1 MHPGLIKL
9 FELLA
14 IIAIIVVPIV
24 ILVKT
29 LKHPIV
35 NRIVVILL
43 NLLRLALA
51 ISILANLDTESK
63 YFDENENLI
72 FYMFLLGSFTT
83 FMVLYGI
90 GTHAFDDTR
99 EQIES
104 TVLNPLD
111 NGGYKIMTVVESV
124 GDSPL
129 TSFISALLWSLFCGA
144 VAGVFF
150 VIFAPL
156 IVALFLNFFEIE
168 SKIADTAAGWP
179 FSVALFLLIKS
190 CINLIIKVIDFIKL
204 LRYL

>member
-43 NLLRLALA
+43 NLLRLAFA
-51 ISILANLDTESK
+51 ISILANLDTEPN
-63 YFDENENLI
+63 YIEEDITFN
-72 FYMFLLGSFTT
+72 MFFLGSFTT

-150 VIFAPL
+150 VIFAPM
-156 IVALFLNFFEIE
+156 IVYLVLDFFEIE
-168 SKIADTAAGWP
+168 LSKSTQVT
-179 FSVALFLLIKS
+179 FCTALFLIIKS